1 MECGRETNRRR
12 VDNHASVGGAND
24 KGYVIEDQPEGRTL
38 VVTGPWTD
46 ESEKAVRR
54 QDVDGVW
61 LNYARGYCEP
71 DLSFVDTWPIKR
83 LLVLDRSVTDL
94 EPLSRLGTT
103 LEKLSFQTAPGTPVD
118 LAGLPNLREVA
129 GAWTEVRDT
138 LYAPAYLQRAVL
150 FDYDEVDLQPLTI
163 QPSLQ
168 HIQLKVALKLET
180 LDGTAGLPTVTE
192 LRIAAARELHDLAAV
207 ESAATTLRSLD
218 LEACLDIYDIQ
229 PLSRL
234 TELRY
239 LGISD
244 CGPIPSLRP
253 VGELALLE
261 CLYAWGRTRI
271 EDADLSPLL
280 RLSHLKEI
288 RMRDRRQYRPSLAE
302 IKEQLR
308 LA

>member
-1 MECGRETNRRR
+1 
-12 VDNHASVGGAND
+12 VGGAND
-24 KGYVIEDQPEGRTL
+24 KGYVIEDQPKGRIL
-38 VVTGPWTD
+38 VVTGPWTAGAED
-46 ESEKAVRR
+46 AVRR

-71 DLSFVDTWPIKR
+71 DLSFVDAWPIKR

-94 EPLSRLGTT
+94 EPLSRLGAT
-103 LEKLSFQTAPGTPVD
+103 LEELSFQVAPGTRVD
-118 LAGLPNLREVA
+118 LAGLPHLREVA

-150 FDYDEVDLQPLTI
+150 FDYDEVDLEPLTI

-168 HIQLKVALKLET
+168 EIQLKVAPKLET

-207 ESAATTLRSLD
+207 ESAAATLRSLD
-218 LEACLDIYDIQ
+218 FEACLDIYEIQ

-244 CGPIPSLRP
+244 CGPIPSLQP
-253 VGELALLE
+253 VSELAMLE
-261 CLYAWGRTRI
+261 CLYAWGSTRI

-280 RLSHLKEI
+280 RLSKLSEI
-288 RMRDRRQYRPSLAE
+288 RMRDRRQYRPGLAE